1 MYYRFIPRLP
11 SKAAWDTKPFNTHH
25 SLQSI
30 VEALKERLKE
40 KKMQR
45 YQVRGEL
52 AQSADA
58 LGTFFYSIEELEERL
73 QALKWDM
80 KKVKTVYIFD
90 LGYFEASE
98 GTLAP

>member
-11 SKAAWDTKPFNTHH
+11 SKAAWDTKPFDTRHN
-25 SLQSI
+25 LQGI

-52 AQSADA
+52 AQSAEA

-98 GTLAP
+98 GTLL